1 MIVEQL
7 LTVMSVMTKPG
18 WWDGRWEWMLAG
30 RTRKR
35 ESRNQMVMRMRKV
48 AVESLPQART

>member
-1 MIVEQL
+1 MVEQL
-7 LTVMSVMTKPG
+7 LTVMSVMTNPG

-35 ESRNQMVMRMRKV
+35 ESRKKMVTRTRK
-48 AVESLPQART
+48 AAAESLTHART